1 MSHHSLSFC
10 RNCSMELTTKNKGS
24 DLYCSAC
31 ISVCDKSFQSF
42 RSQLD
47 SNIRLRLDSV
57 SSRDLTNTEG
67 IFLHGSNIELAN
79 LYRDYIFPFVTY
91 HQYQLKYIHSSR
103 LFLELAI
110 HGDAYSDLSSMD
122 IYLYKCERDN
132 VKPDKEIPY
141 WNWINEITI
150 LINCEVNEAVA
161 AVTELLEHGL
171 LELTIRKGFTYFMM
185 VPQTLKR
192 GPNYS
197 PDRVRENANSDGMWR
212 E

>member
-10 RNCSMELTTKNKGS
+10 RNCSIELTTENKGS
-24 DLYCSAC
+24 DLYCIAC
-31 ISVCDKSFQSF
+31 ISICDKSFQSF
-42 RSQLD
+42 KSQLD
-47 SNIRLRLDSV
+47 SNIRLRLVNV

-67 IFLHGSNIELAN
+67 MFLHGSNIELAN

-103 LFLELAI
+103 LYLELAI
-110 HGDAYSDLSSMD
+110 HGDLYSDLSSMD
-122 IYLYKCERDN
+122 IYLYNCEQDQ
-132 VKPDKEIPY
+132 VIPDTELPY

-197 PDRVRENANSDGMWR
+197 PDRVRENASSDGMWR